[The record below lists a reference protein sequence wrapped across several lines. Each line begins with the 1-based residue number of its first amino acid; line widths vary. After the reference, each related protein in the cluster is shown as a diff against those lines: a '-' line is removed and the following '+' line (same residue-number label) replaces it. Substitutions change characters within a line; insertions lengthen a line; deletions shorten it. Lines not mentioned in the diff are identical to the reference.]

1 MQAFISRAK
10 LINPR
15 RSLKARLGL
24 AIAGIALIFSILVS
38 SIVGALTSDRLEAN
52 IGKSLA
58 DLAYQM
64 TDKLDRGMFERYRDI
79 QILATLDSIKNPF
92 TPASTKRELLEKV
105 QSSYPD
111 YAWIGLTDQ
120 QGKVLVS
127 TGKLLE
133 GKDVSKRPWFEKAQT
148 SNYIGDVH
156 PAKLL
161 GKIIPNPTGE
171 PLRLVDVAA
180 PVSDDKDNVQGVL
193 GAHLNWTWARE
204 VQKSLLQAVEKDNS
218 VEVLIL
224 GNDRTVL
231 LGAPELESQQLD
243 LKSVKAAS
251 AAQNGYQVETWS
263 NGKSYLTGF
272 AQSKGYRNY
281 PGLGWLVL
289 VRQKRDIAFAPVRQ
303 LQQQILIY
311 TITLGVVL
319 AILGWIVADSFV
331 KPMQR
336 IATAADRIRRGDT
349 TTKIPILRG
358 KDELAI
364 LSKSLSKL
372 VHSLTQK
379 EQELQASEQRFRS
392 LVFATAQNVW
402 TTNAQG
408 EVVGDLPMWR
418 NITGQTEAEIQGWGW
433 LAALHPDDRDCSTKL
448 WLDAIETKSLYET
461 EYRVRRIDG
470 SYGYFIVRGVP
481 ILQADGSVREWVGVH
496 QDISEQQAALRDRK
510 KAEQAL
516 QESFS
521 VLQAVIEGTTDAIF
535 MKDLQSRYLFI
546 NSAGAIVVGK
556 PQAEIVGKDDT
567 EIFPY
572 EIGLAIVENERKM
585 IASGENQTYED
596 TVWDRGELRTFLAVK
611 TLCRNERGEAIGI
624 VGVARDITERKQAEE
639 KIKQLNQDLERR
651 VIERTAQ
658 LEAANKELEAFS
670 YSVSHDLRAPL
681 RSIDGFSL
689 ALVERYDS
697 QLDDKGK
704 HYLQRVRAAS
714 QRMGELIDDLLNL
727 ARVTRSQMQ
736 YRTVDLSAI
745 VEAIAADLQQQPERQ
760 VEFIIASGIVAQG
773 DSKLLRVVFEN
784 LLNNAWK
791 FTSHQVSPRIEFGIS
806 SQPDGTTVYFVSD
819 NGAGFDMAYADKLFG
834 AFQRL
839 HTEAEFPGTGIGLAT
854 VKRIILRHG
863 GQVWAESA
871 VDQGATFYFTL

>member
-1 MQAFISRAK
+1 MQAFLSRTKA
-10 LINPR
+10 INPH

-38 SIVGALTSDRLEAN
+38 SIVGYVTSDRMEAI

-58 DLAYQM
+58 GLAYQM

-79 QILATLDSIKNPF
+79 QILATLDSIKNPN
-92 TPASTKRELLEKV
+92 TPASAKRELLEKV
-105 QSSYPD
+105 QKTYPD
-111 YAWIGLTDQ
+111 YAWIGLTDE

-127 TGKLLE
+127 TGKVLE

-148 SNYIGDVH
+148 SNYVGDVH
-156 PAKLL
+156 AALLL
-161 GKIIPNPTGE
+161 GKYLPYPTGE

-180 PVSDDKDNVQGVL
+180 PVSDYKGNIQGVL

-204 VQKSLLQAVEKDNS
+204 VQKSLLQTVDKDKS

-224 GNDRTVL
+224 GHDGTVI
-231 LGAPELESQQLD
+231 LGTPELESQQLD
-243 LKSVKAAS
+243 LKSVQAAG
-251 AAQNGYQVETWS
+251 AGENGYQIETWRD
-263 NGKSYLTGF
+263 GKSYLSGF

-289 VRQKRDIAFAPVRQ
+289 VRQKSDLAFAPVRH
-303 LQQQILIY
+303 LQNQILIY
-311 TITLGVVL
+311 SFTLGLLL
-319 AILGWIVADSFV
+319 ATVSWRVADSFV
-331 KPMQR
+331 KPMQA
-336 IATAADRIRRGDT
+336 IATAAHRIRCGDT
-349 TTKIPILRG
+349 TTKIPIIRG
-358 KDELAI
+358 KNELTI
-364 LSKSLSKL
+364 LSKSLSEL
-372 VHSLTQK
+372 LSTLTQK
-379 EQELQASEQRFRS
+379 EQELQATDRRFRS

-433 LAALHPDDRDCSTKL
+433 LNALHPDDRDRTAKL
-448 WLDAIETKSLYET
+448 WKDAVETKSLYEI
-461 EYRVRRIDG
+461 EYRVRRYDG
-470 SYGYFIVRGVP
+470 NYGYFLVRGVP
-481 ILQADGSVREWVGVH
+481 ILQADGSIQEWVGIH
-496 QDISEQQAALRDRK
+496 QDISDYK

-521 VLQAVIEGTTDAIF
+521 VLQTVIEGTTDAIF
-535 MKDLQSRYLFI
+535 MKDLQSRYIFI
-546 NSAGAIVVGK
+546 NSAGVNVIGK
-556 PQAEIVGKDDT
+556 PLEEIIGKDDT

-572 EIGLAIVENERKM
+572 DIGLGIMENEREM
-585 IASGENQTYED
+585 IASGDNQTYED
-596 TVWDRGELRTFLAVK
+596 TVSDRGELRTFLAVK
-611 TLCRNERGEAIGI
+611 TLCRNEQGEVIGI
-624 VGVARDITERKQAEE
+624 VGVARDITERKQAEQQ
-639 KIKQLNQDLERR
+639 IKQLNQELERR

-658 LEAANKELEAFS
+658 LEVANKELEAFS
-670 YSVSHDLRAPL
+670 YSVSHDLRTPL

-727 ARVTRSQMQ
+727 SRVTRSQMHYQ
-736 YRTVDLSAI
+736 TVDLSAM
-745 VEAIAADLQQQPERQ
+745 VEAIAADIQQNQPERQ
-760 VEFIIASGIVAQG
+760 VEFVIASGIVARA
-773 DSKLLRVVFEN
+773 DSRLLQVVFEN

-791 FTSHQVSPRIEFGIS
+791 FTSNQVSPRIEFGTF
-806 SQPDGTTVYFVSD
+806 SQPDGSTVYFVSD

-834 AFQRL
+834 AFQRM

-854 VKRIILRHG
+854 VKRIIHRHG
-863 GQVWAESA
+863 GQVWAKSA
-871 VDQGATFYFTL
+871 VDQGARFYFTL